1 MSPGHLSQV
10 KSMLKKTGWVALCL
24 GLPAAVQ
31 AAVEREIF
39 EVSVTIPTAEFYV
52 LPVDPQ
58 FVQTEQTMAYNPVS
72 SELVPL
78 RAPFDVRNVGGA
90 IGARLDQA
98 PFLYNGVRSI
108 DLRVKF
114 NGVELGLGQAEVVTS
129 VDARPGKR
137 VFLDIAAVKPEDDY
151 RPGRYYGTVHLVF
164 DAIAP

>member
-1 MSPGHLSQV
+1 MSPGRLSQV

-72 SELVPL
+72 SELAPL
-78 RAPFDVRNVGGA
+78 RAPFEVKNVGGA
-90 IGARLDQA
+90 IGARLEQE
-98 PFLYNGVRSI
+98 PFLYNGSRRI

-114 NGVELGLGQAEVVTS
+114 NSVELGLDRTEVVPG

-137 VFLDIAAVKPEDDY
+137 VFLEIAAIKPDDDY
-151 RPGRYYGTVHLVF
+151 RPGRYYGTVHMVF
-164 DAIAP
+164 DAVAP